1 MEDRR
6 ILIDTSVVI
15 DHSRKKNKQKSLLY
29 ELAKENIL
37 FLSAISKFEFL
48 VGAKRTQ
55 IRQTKEIIGGFYI
68 LSFNS
73 HVADVASDIAKKLR
87 TKNKIIEFKDIFIA
101 ATAIAND
108 MPLSTLNIK
117 HFERI
122 DALELI
128 NT

>member
-1 MEDRR
+1 MNWQ
-6 ILIDTSVVI
+6 
-15 DHSRKKNKQKSLLY
+15 KKTYYSCLR
-29 ELAKENIL
+29 LAN
-37 FLSAISKFEFL
+37 LSFGRGKL
-48 VGAKRTQ
+48 KQ

-87 TKNKIIEFKDIFIA
+87 TKNKIIEFRDIFIA

-122 DALELI
+122 DDLELI
-128 NT
+128 DS

>member
-1 MEDRR
+1 M
-6 ILIDTSVVI
+6 
-15 DHSRKKNKQKSLLY
+15 LY

-87 TKNKIIEFKDIFIA
+87 TKNKIIEFRDIFIA